1 MSFNHSLLLISKK
14 MSDGNKLTINNSSSR
29 YSSVQSMSFNM
40 RLSYNKNITKAYIG
54 LVSLV
59 DFMYVQFKI

>member
-1 MSFNHSLLLISKK
+1 